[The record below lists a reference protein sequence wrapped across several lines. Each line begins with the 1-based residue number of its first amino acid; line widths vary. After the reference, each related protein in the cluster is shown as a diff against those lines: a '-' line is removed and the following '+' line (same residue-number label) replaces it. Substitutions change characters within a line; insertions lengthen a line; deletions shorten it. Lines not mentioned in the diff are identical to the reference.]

1 METSPTNNLVVL
13 LLKSE
18 FSSLIQRLCSL
29 TRVTPSGLLYKNVGS
44 LTVGAGILKTAGVME
59 QAFGGITSNLW
70 DDPFEWTLPEALST
84 PELILEYLADVDLA
98 RERAFSSITVDSAL
112 YKLIALPSG
121 ESCRLLQLLMMTLQR
136 SSENYGQAAATL
148 KFLSDVSASGFII

>member
-1 METSPTNNLVVL
+1 MDASPASSDVVL
-13 LLKSE
+13 LLKRE
-18 FSSLIQRLCSL
+18 FASLIQRLCSL
-29 TRVTPSGLLYKNVGS
+29 TRATPAGSLYKNVGS
-44 LTVGAGILKTAGVME
+44 LAVGVGILKSAGVME
-59 QAFGGITSNLW
+59 QTFGGITSNLW

-84 PELILEYLADVDLA
+84 PELILEYLAEVDQA
-98 RERAFSSITVDSAL
+98 RERAFSRITDDRAL

-121 ESCRLLQLLMMTLQR
+121 ESCRLLQLLIMTLQR